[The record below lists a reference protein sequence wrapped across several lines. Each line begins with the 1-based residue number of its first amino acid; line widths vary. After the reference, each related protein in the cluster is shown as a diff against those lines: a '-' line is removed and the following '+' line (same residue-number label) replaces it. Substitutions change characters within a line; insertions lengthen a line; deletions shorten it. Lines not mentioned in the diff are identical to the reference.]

1 MRIPFIVAFLVLF
14 LLCAGCSSLLFYP
27 QRELVGN
34 PLLRRFPAEDVSF
47 RAADG
52 IRLHGWL
59 FRPVGPSRGS
69 ILVLH
74 GNAENISTHVNS
86 VLWLVQ
92 EGFAVF
98 IVDYRGYGLSEG
110 EPDIDGVHRD
120 AEAALGTLLTLP
132 GLDPKRVAVLGQSI
146 GGAIAIHLVAT
157 TPHKGAVRALIVDSP
172 FAGYRL
178 IAREKLGGFF
188 LTWPLQYPLSLLF
201 NDAYSPVRFVGK
213 VAPVPLII
221 ISDEQD
227 PIVPVHHGRLLREA
241 AGPSAQ
247 LWTTS
252 GRGHVGSFADPELRR
267 SLVDFLDRV
276 FSGGPGSNPPD
287 ANAIRR

>member
-1 MRIPFIVAFLVLF
+1 MRIPSLIALLTLF

-27 QRELVGN
+27 QRQLADN
-34 PLLRRFPAEDVSF
+34 PLLNRFPAEDISF
-47 RAADG
+47 RSTDG
-52 IRLHGWL
+52 VRLHGWL
-59 FRPVGPSRGS
+59 LRPAGPPRGS

-98 IVDYRGYGLSEG
+98 IVDYRGYGLSGG

-132 GLDPKRVAVLGQSI
+132 GVDPERVAVLGQSL

-157 TPHKGAVRALIVDSP
+157 TPHKGAVRALVVDSP

-201 NDAYSPVRFVGK
+201 NDAYSPLRFVGE

-221 ISDEQD
+221 INDEQD
-227 PIVPVHHGRLLREA
+227 PIVPARHGRLLHEA
-241 AGPSAQ
+241 AGPSAW
-247 LWTTS
+247 LWTTT

-276 FSGGPGSNPPD
+276 FSGGLGNIHQTQMP
-287 ANAIRR
+287 

>member
-1 MRIPFIVAFLVLF
+1 MRIPFVVALLVLS
-14 LLCAGCSSLLFYP
+14 LLCGGCSSLLFYP
-27 QRELVGN
+27 QRQLVEN
-34 PLLRRFPAEDVSF
+34 PLLLRFPAEDVSF
-47 RAADG
+47 RSSDG
-52 IRLHGWL
+52 VRLHGWL
-59 FRPVGPSRGS
+59 LRPAGPSRGS

-98 IVDYRGYGLSEG
+98 IFDYRGYGLSEG
-110 EPDIDGVHRD
+110 KPAIDGVHRD
-120 AEAALGTLLTLP
+120 AGAALATLLTLT
-132 GLDPKRVAVLGQSI
+132 GVDPWRIAVLGQSL

-157 TPHKGAVRALIVDSP
+157 TPHKERVKALIVDSP

-178 IAREKLGGFF
+178 IAREKLAGFF

-201 NDAYSPVRFVGK
+201 NDAYSPSRFVGN

-221 ISDEQD
+221 IGDEQD
-227 PIVPVHHGRLLREA
+227 QVVPLRHGRLLREA
-241 AGPSAQ
+241 AGPSAE

-252 GRGHVGSFADPELRR
+252 GLGHVGSFADPQLRR
-267 SLVDFLDRV
+267 ALVERLDRL
-276 FSGGPGSNPPD
+276 FASHGP
-287 ANAIRR
+287 IR

>member
-1 MRIPFIVAFLVLF
+1 MRIPVFIPLVILM
-14 LLCAGCSSLLFYP
+14 LICQGCSSLLFYP
-27 QRELVGN
+27 QRQMVNN
-34 PLLRRFPAEDVSF
+34 PLLVRFPAEDVYFSS
-47 RAADG
+47 ADG
-52 IRLHGWL
+52 VRLHGWFL
-59 FRPVGPSRGS
+59 RPSRPSRGS

-98 IVDYRGYGLSEG
+98 IIDYRGFGLSEG
-110 EPDIDGVHRD
+110 KPAIDGVHLD
-120 AEAALGTLLTLP
+120 AEAALVTLLTLP
-132 GLDPKRVAVLGQSI
+132 GVDPRRIAVMGQSL

-157 TPHKGAVRALIVDSP
+157 TPHKKAVRQLIVDSP
-172 FAGYRL
+172 FSDYRL

-201 NDAYSPVRFVGK
+201 NNSYSPLRFVGQ
-213 VAPVPLII
+213 VTPIPVII
-221 ISDEQD
+221 INDEQD
-227 PIVPVHHGRLLREA
+227 PIVPAHHGRLLRDA
-241 AGPSAQ
+241 AGPKAE

-267 SLVDFLDRV
+267 ILVERLDRV
-276 FSGGPGSNPPD
+276 FASMTSGQ
-287 ANAIRR
+287 

>member
-1 MRIPFIVAFLVLF
+1 MRIPSLVAFLTLTF
-14 LLCAGCSSLLFYP
+14 MCAGCSSLLFYP
-27 QRELVGN
+27 QRELVDN

-52 IRLHGWL
+52 IRLHGWF

-132 GLDPKRVAVLGQSI
+132 GVDPKRVAVLGQSI

-157 TPHKGAVRALIVDSP
+157 TPHKGAVRALVVDSP

-227 PIVPVHHGRLLREA
+227 PIVPAHHGRLLREA

>member
-1 MRIPFIVAFLVLF
+1 MRITFFVALLTLF

-27 QRELVGN
+27 QRELVDN

-59 FRPVGPSRGS
+59 FRPAGPPRGS

-98 IVDYRGYGLSEG
+98 IVDYRGYGLSGG
-110 EPDIDGVHRD
+110 EPDIDGIHRD

-132 GLDPKRVAVLGQSI
+132 GVDPARVAVLGQSL

-157 TPHKGAVRALIVDSP
+157 TPHKGAVRALVVDSP

-201 NDAYSPVRFVGK
+201 NDNYSPLRFVGE

-227 PIVPVHHGRLLREA
+227 PIVPARHGRLLNEA

-276 FSGGPGSNPPD
+276 FSGGLGSNPPD